1 MHYINCIELFP
12 ILHDGGGGGGGVP
25 VAVDLIHL
33 LHCILAHCIEVNIAL
48 HCEPGEY

>member
-12 ILHDGGGGGGGVP
+12 ILHDGGGDVP

-33 LHCILAHCIEVNIAL
+33 LHCILAHCIEVNITL
-48 HCEPGEY
+48 HCQT